1 MKNSLLLVL
10 VLASAGVSAAAFAQ
24 SAPAAT
30 TPAASTS
37 RPMHG
42 MRLDSNG
49 DGMISRDEAAS
60 APRLA
65 DKFDQID
72 TNKDGKL
79 SSDEMKAWREQHGRR
94 GAAGG
99 DMAGGAMGDRHGA
112 CFDKADTDKNG
123 QLSRAE
129 FANLRQA
136 CGGMMHHGGR
146 GAAAGTPASPAP
158 AASASGSQAKPN

>member
-1 MKNSLLLVL
+1 MKKQMLLVL
-10 VLASAGVSAAAFAQ
+10 VLASAGLSASAFAQ
-24 SAPAAT
+24 ST
-30 TPAASTS
+30 TPASPAASST

-136 CGGMMHHGGR
+136 CGSMMHHGGR
-146 GAAAGTPASPAP
+146 GAAAGMPASPAP

>member
-1 MKNSLLLVL
+1 MKKQMLLVL
-10 VLASAGVSAAAFAQ
+10 VLASAGLSASAFAQ
-24 SAPAAT
+24 ST
-30 TPAASTS
+30 TPASPAASST

-79 SSDEMKAWREQHGRR
+79 SSDEMKAWREQHGRH

>member
-1 MKNSLLLVL
+1 MKKQMLLVL
-10 VLASAGVSAAAFAQ
+10 VLASAGLSASAFAQ
-24 SAPAAT
+24 ST
-30 TPAASTS
+30 TPASPAASST

>member
-1 MKNSLLLVL
+1 MKKQMLLVL
-10 VLASAGVSAAAFAQ
+10 VLASAGLSAGAYAQ
-24 SAPAAT
+24 SATAN
-30 TPAASTS
+30 TPAASAQ

-79 SSDEMKAWREQHGRR
+79 SSDEMKAWRAQHGRR

-99 DMAGGAMGDRHGA
+99 DMADGAMGDRHGA

-123 QLSRAE
+123 QLSREE

-136 CGGMMHHGGR
+136 CGGMMHGGARHGGA
-146 GAAAGTPASPAP
+146 AAAGTSPPATTT
-158 AASASGSQAKPN
+158 GSQAPAR